1 MKVCAK
7 GKRYPKKR
15 VLISGTPLVV
25 QQLRVHHTTQE
36 TWIRSLVQELGS
48 HKPQGN

>member
-15 VLISGTPLVV
+15 VLVSGTSLVV
-25 QQLRVHHTTQE
+25 RWLRIHLATQE

-48 HKPQGN
+48 HTPQGN

>member
-7 GKRYPKKR
+7 GKSFPKKR
-15 VLISGTPLVV
+15 VLISGTSLVV
-25 QQLRVHHTTQE
+25 QRLRVHHATQE
-36 TWIRSLVQELGS
+36 TWIQSLVQELGS

>member
-7 GKRYPKKR
+7 GKRYSKRR
-15 VLISGTPLVV
+15 VLISGTSLVV
-25 QQLRVHHTTQE
+25 QRLRIHLATQE

-48 HKPQGN
+48 HTPQGN